1 MGSRGC
7 KLRGKFGVTAGSI
20 GMVLQFMNMSSIYW
34 GKYRAEYELIIL
46 VESFGPG
53 NLHSSKENLLLL
65 NKLIILLNDCLL

>member
-1 MGSRGC
+1 MLTSTSHGSCYSPFSVGSRGC

-46 VESFGPG
+46 VESFGP
-53 NLHSSKENLLLL
+53 
-65 NKLIILLNDCLL
+65 